1 MAFRNIVRVAL
12 TAIRRN
18 KVRSALTMLGVII
31 GVASV
36 IAMISLGSGARA
48 SIDEQI
54 QSQGTNVIFVSAG
67 SFGGR
72 GGGQVRGG
80 AGSITTLTLED
91 AQAIEA
97 EVAGVARLSPYVRGR
112 AQVVAGNQNWNTQ
125 VEGVNEEYV
134 AIRNWPVASGENFTG
149 RDVNVAEKVALLG
162 ASVADQLFPDQ
173 EPVGQIIRI
182 SNMPFRVGGVLSRKG
197 QGQWGN
203 DQDDVILAPYT
214 TVQKRLLGI
223 QHIQQVA
230 LSASSTDAVE
240 RTAVAIT
247 RLLRE
252 RHRTTSPEDDDFTV
266 RTVEEMAATRVQ
278 MANTMTLLL
287 MSVASVSLLVGGI
300 GIMNIMLVSVTE
312 RTREIGL
319 RMAVGARTRDI
330 LRQFLAEAIALSV
343 VGGIAGVLLGLGV
356 SRGITGGLG
365 WPTLITPSSI
375 AIAFA
380 FSAAVGVFFGYY
392 PARKAASL
400 DPIEALRY
408 E

>member
-1 MAFRNIVRVAL
+1 MAPINVVRIAL

-18 KVRSALTMLGVII
+18 KIRSALTMLGVII

-36 IAMISLGSGARA
+36 IAMIALGSGARA
-48 SIDEQI
+48 AIDEQI
-54 QSQGTNVIFVSAG
+54 QNQGTNVIFVSAG
-67 SFGGR
+67 SFGR
-72 GGGQVRGG
+72 GPGAVRGG

-91 AQAIEA
+91 ARAIQEQ
-97 EVAGVARLSPYVRGR
+97 VPTVARVSPMVRGR

-125 VEGVNEEYV
+125 VEGGTEDYV
-134 AIRNWPVASGENFTG
+134 AIRNWRIASGENFTA
-149 RDVNVAEKVALLG
+149 RDVLLADKVCLLG
-162 ASVADQLFPDQ
+162 ATVAETLFQDQD
-173 EPVGQIIRI
+173 PVGQIVRIR
-182 SNMPFRVGGVLSRKG
+182 NLPFRVVGVLARKG
-197 QGQWGN
+197 QGQWGQ

-214 TVQKRLLGI
+214 TLQKKLLGI
-223 QHIQQVA
+223 TYLHQVFV
-230 LSASSTDAVE
+230 SAASTDAVE
-240 RTAVAIT
+240 RTAVEVT
-247 RLLRE
+247 RLLRQ
-252 RHRTTSPEDDDFTV
+252 RHRSASPEEDDFTV
-266 RTVEEMAATRVQ
+266 RTVEEMAATRVE
-278 MANTMTLLL
+278 MARTMTLLL

-330 LRQFLAEAIALSV
+330 LRQFLAEAIGLSV
-343 VGGIAGVLLGLGV
+343 VGGAAGVLLGVLV
-356 SRGITGGLG
+356 SRGLTGGLG
-365 WPTLITPSSI
+365 WPTMVTPAAI

-392 PARKAASL
+392 PARKAANL